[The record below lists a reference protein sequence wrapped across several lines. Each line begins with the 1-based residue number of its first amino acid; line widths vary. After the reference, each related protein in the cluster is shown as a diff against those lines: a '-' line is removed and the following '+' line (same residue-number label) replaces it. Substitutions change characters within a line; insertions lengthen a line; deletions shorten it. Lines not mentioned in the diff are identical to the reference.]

1 MSRAEPVLALAEST
15 FASALDRLK
24 ALLRIPSISA
34 EPAHAGDVTTAA
46 EWLRAELTG
55 LGFTAEVRPTKGLPI
70 VLAHHA
76 GPGTGDVPHVLY
88 YGHYDVQPATPLDL
102 WNSPPFEP
110 TIVQAEHGPRL
121 VARGA
126 EDDKGQLMT
135 FIEAFRAWIAVH
147 GTLPIAVT
155 VLLEGE
161 EESGSPSLLPF
172 LKANKAEL
180 AADVCVITDT
190 TAIDIETPAITT
202 RLRGLVY
209 EEVTLWGPSHDLHSG
224 LFGGAALNPLVALS
238 RIIGELHDAQGRVRL
253 PGFYDGIQDP
263 SVDELAGWRALPVKE
278 EDVLA
283 DIGLT
288 RSAGENGWSFLE
300 RLWARPALD
309 VNGIYGGHTDEGAK
323 TVIPAKAVA
332 KVSCRLVPGQDPE
345 AVAASIR
352 RFFTERAPADAR
364 LEFQNFG
371 ASPAYVLDPANP
383 YLRAV
388 MSGLSTV
395 YPRPAVLRGYGGS
408 IPVAYH
414 FKAILGY
421 DSLLVG
427 FGLDDDRIH
436 SPNEKFEL
444 KCYRGGIRGHIAMLE
459 QLSGVKPVRG

>member
-1 MSRAEPVLALAEST
+1 MSLAEPVIAHAEST
-15 FASALDRLK
+15 FPQALDRLK

-34 EPAHAGDVTTAA
+34 DPARAGDVLRAA
-46 EWLRAELTG
+46 EWLRDELAG
-55 LGFTAEVRPTKGLPI
+55 LGFTVEVRETQGLPM
-70 VLAHHA
+70 VLARHP
-76 GPGTGDVPHVLY
+76 GPAEGEVPHLLY
-88 YGHYDVQPATPLDL
+88 YGHYDVQPAEPLEL

-110 TIVQAEHGPRL
+110 AIVQAEHGPRL

-135 FIEAFRAWIAVH
+135 FVEAFRAWIAVH
-147 GTLPIAVT
+147 GTLPVKVT

-161 EESGSPSLLPF
+161 EESGSPSLVPF
-172 LKANKAEL
+172 LEANREEL
-180 AADVCVITDT
+180 GADVCIITDT
-190 TAIDIETPAITT
+190 TAIDVDTPAITT

-238 RIIGELHDAQGRVRL
+238 RIIAQLHDENGRVRL
-253 PGFYDGIQDP
+253 DGFYDGVQLP
-263 SVDELAGWRALPVKE
+263 SIDELAGWRALPVRE

-288 RSAGENGWSFLE
+288 RPAGESGWSFLE

-309 VNGIYGGHTDEGAK
+309 VNGIRGGHIDEGAK

-352 RFFTERAPADAR
+352 RFFTERAPDDAR
-364 LEFQNFG
+364 LEFRSFG
-371 ASPAYVLDPANP
+371 AAPAYVLEPDNRF
-383 YLRAV
+383 LRAT
-388 MSGLSTV
+388 MAGLNTV
-395 YPRPAVLRGYGGS
+395 FSRPAVLRGYGGS
-408 IPVAYH
+408 IPVTH
-414 FKAILGY
+414 HIKTILGY
-421 DSLLVG
+421 DSILVG

-436 SPNEKFEL
+436 SPNEKFEV
-444 KCYRGGIRGHIAMLE
+444 KCYRGGIRGHIAMLARFA
-459 QLSGVKPVRG
+459 GMTDKR